1 MELCS
6 MLYGN
11 LDGRGFSRRLDTC
24 ICMAESLR
32 SPREAIT
39 TLLIGYTPIQN
50 KISKPKKQKNKINW
64 KLAERLPNN

>member
-11 LDGRGFSRRLDTC
+11 LDERVFSRRLDTC
-24 ICMAESLR
+24 IHMAESLC
-32 SPREAIT
+32 SPPEAIT
-39 TLLIGYTPIQN
+39 TLLIDYTPIQN